1 MQIKFNHIQDLA
13 DARYAAS
20 TMADF
25 MGFAI
30 DGPYAIELG
39 KIQEIIG
46 WCSGPKLCME
56 ASSETSITKIKALC
70 DVLPVEALEC
80 SYDQVQE
87 WYSLLPSNLEWI
99 ISDLPPSYAGP
110 WLAAPKKLETF
121 DPQTAQNLAAESFI
135 SIDCQAETQV
145 GLKNYDPWNDFFDAL
160 ENLI

>member
-80 SYDQVQE
+80 SYDQGQE

-121 DPQTAQNLAAESFI
+121 DPQTAQNLASDSFI
-135 SIDCQAETQV
+135 SLDCQAETQV

>member
-1 MQIKFNHIQDLA
+1 MQIKFNHIQDLS

-20 TMADF
+20 VMAEF

-56 ASSETSITKIKALC
+56 ASSETSLSKVQALC

-80 SYDQVQE
+80 TLEQANE
-87 WYSLLPSNLEWI
+87 WHSQLPSDLEWI
-99 ISDLPPSYAGP
+99 ISNLPSSYTGP
-110 WLAAPKKLETF
+110 WLPLPQKIETF
-121 DPQTAQNLAAESFI
+121 EPQTAQNLAADSFI
-135 SIDCQAETQV
+135 SLDCQAETQL
-145 GLKNYDPWNDFFDAL
+145 GMKNYDPWNDFFDAL
-160 ENLI
+160 ENWI

>member
-121 DPQTAQNLAAESFI
+121 DPQTAQNLASDSFI

>member
-46 WCSGPKLCME
+46 WCSGPKLCIE
-56 ASSETSITKIKALC
+56 ASSETSMSKVKALC
-70 DVLPVEALEC
+70 DVLPVEAFEC
-80 SYDQVQE
+80 SYDQAQE
-87 WYSLLPSNLEWI
+87 WHSQLPSDLEWI
-99 ISDLPPSYAGP
+99 ISDLPPFYAGP

-121 DPQTAQNLAAESFI
+121 DPQTAQNLAADSFI
-135 SIDCQAETQV
+135 SLDCQAETQV
-145 GLKNYDPWNDFFDAL
+145 GLKNYDPWNDFFDDL
-160 ENLI
+160 ENML

>member
-1 MQIKFNHIQDLA
+1 MQIKFNHIQDLS

-20 TMADF
+20 VMAEF

-56 ASSETSITKIKALC
+56 ASSETSLSKVQALC

-80 SYDQVQE
+80 TLEQANE
-87 WYSLLPSNLEWI
+87 WHSQLPSDLEWI
-99 ISDLPPSYAGP
+99 ISNLPSSYTGP
-110 WLAAPKKLETF
+110 WLPLPQKIETF
-121 DPQTAQNLAAESFI
+121 EPQTAQNLAADSFI
-135 SIDCQAETQV
+135 SLDCQAETQL
-145 GLKNYDPWNDFFDAL
+145 GMKNYDPWNDFFDAL

>member
-1 MQIKFNHIQDLA
+1 MKIKFNHIQDLS

-20 TMADF
+20 TMAEF

-30 DGPYAIELG
+30 DGPHSIELG

-56 ASSETSITKIKALC
+56 ASAETSLTKAKALC
-70 DVLPVEALEC
+70 DVLPVEAFEC
-80 SYDQVQE
+80 SYDQAQE
-87 WYSLLPSNLEWI
+87 WQSQFPSDLEWI
-99 ISDLPPSYAGP
+99 VRDLPPTYTGTWMS
-110 WLAAPKKLETF
+110 APKKIETF
-121 DPQTAQNLAAESFI
+121 DSLTAQNLAADSFI
-135 SIDCQAETQV
+135 SLDCQAETQV

>member
-30 DGPYAIELG
+30 DGPNAIELG

-56 ASSETSITKIKALC
+56 ASSETSMTKAKALC
-70 DVLPVEALEC
+70 DVLPVEAFEC
-80 SYDQVQE
+80 LYHQAQE
-87 WYSLLPSNLEWI
+87 WHTQFPTDMGWI
-99 ISDLPPSYAGP
+99 IIDLPTSYVGP
-110 WLAAPKKLETF
+110 WLAAPKKMETF
-121 DPQTAQNLAAESFI
+121 DPQTVQNLTSDAFI
-135 SIDCQAETQV
+135 SFDCHAETQV
-145 GLKNYDPWNDFFDAL
+145 GMKNYDPWNDFFDTL
-160 ENLI
+160 ENLQ

>member
-30 DGPYAIELG
+30 DGPNAIELG

-56 ASSETSITKIKALC
+56 ASSETSMTKAKALC
-70 DVLPVEALEC
+70 DVLPIEAFEC
-80 SYDQVQE
+80 LYHQAQE
-87 WYSLLPSNLEWI
+87 WHTQFPTDMGWI
-99 ISDLPPSYAGP
+99 IIDLPTSYVGP
-110 WLAAPKKLETF
+110 WLAAPKKMETF
-121 DPQTAQNLAAESFI
+121 DPQTVQNLTSDAFI
-135 SIDCQAETQV
+135 SFDCHAETQV
-145 GLKNYDPWNDFFDAL
+145 GMKNYDPWNDFFDTL
-160 ENLI
+160 ENLQ